1 MNNKKISLFFLVI
14 GIILGLS
21 GCSTKATNSIQEETT
36 NTKIEQEN
44 NDIITNFSDLDLLT
58 EGTLFIRL
66 LRRFYTLY
74 F

>member
-21 GCSTKATNSIQEETT
+21 GCSTKATNSIKEETT

-44 NDIITNFSDLDLLT
+44 NDIITNFSDLDFSKKLELKYAKM
-58 EGTLFIRL
+58 FDV
-66 LRRFYTLY
+66 
-74 F
+74 